1 MLTILRYLTEFLRIV
16 MRKITMTAMIASV
29 ADDAIVDFRN
39 VVLTD
44 KLKIIIARYTLNTSA
59 ISKVKNQT
67 AYILVITFVTT
78 QHTQRY

>member
-1 MLTILRYLTEFLRIV
+1 MTE
-16 MRKITMTAMIASV
+16 MIASV

>member
-39 VVLTD
+39 VVLREK
-44 KLKIIIARYTLNTSA
+44 KLE
-59 ISKVKNQT
+59 
-67 AYILVITFVTT
+67 
-78 QHTQRY
+78 

>member
-1 MLTILRYLTEFLRIV
+1 
-16 MRKITMTAMIASV
+16 MTAMIASV

-67 AYILVITFVTT
+67 AYILAITFVTT

>member
-39 VVLTD
+39 VVFREK
-44 KLKIIIARYTLNTSA
+44 KLE
-59 ISKVKNQT
+59 
-67 AYILVITFVTT
+67 
-78 QHTQRY
+78 